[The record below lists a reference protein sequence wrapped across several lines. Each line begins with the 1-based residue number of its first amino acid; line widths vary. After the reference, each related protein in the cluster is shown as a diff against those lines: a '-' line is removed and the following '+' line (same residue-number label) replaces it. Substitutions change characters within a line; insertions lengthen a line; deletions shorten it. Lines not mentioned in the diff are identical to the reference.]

1 MMRNTASATVRILVI
16 SDGPVGTRMAAP
28 GIRAFHVARTLQER
42 VPDARVTLAV
52 PSGPRTDVDTS
63 AHPFEIV
70 LADSG
75 EVAELAASGDV
86 VVAGRL
92 PVGALARTLGRRIV
106 LDLYTPHVTEW
117 ANMMRYLGKNHRR
130 AALDA
135 RRKHLLLEL
144 TAADLV
150 LCANGRQR
158 DFFTGVMGTM
168 GMIAPADFDADP
180 TLRSRIAIAPL
191 GIRPHEPPPRSG
203 AIRRAFPSVR
213 ESDTVLLW
221 NGTIIEWYDVETLLR
236 ALRSICDE
244 RDDVKLVFLGTDYPQ
259 AKDGAG
265 GSIGAGAV
273 RDAVDLA
280 QKLDLLDR
288 HVFFN
293 HGWADDATSE
303 AFLADADAAVS
314 TYFDNLETHYSFR
327 VRYLDQ
333 IWASLPMI
341 CTRGDEVAD
350 MVERRSLGIT
360 VPARDQAGL
369 ADAIRRM
376 TDPAARDAFRANLH
390 VAREEFRWERTLR
403 PLIDFCSRSE
413 AAPAKADRRLTLA
426 YRTADWFVA
435 EAHEKLR
442 FAYRKKLL
450 GRGHSGLR

>member
-1 MMRNTASATVRILVI
+1 MTRVLVV
-16 SDGPVGTRMAAP
+16 SDGPVGSRMAAP
-28 GIRAFHVARTLQER
+28 GIRAFHIARTLHEH
-42 VPDARVTLAV
+42 VHGARVTLAV
-52 PSGPRTDVDTS
+52 PPGPRSDVDRTS
-63 AHPFEIV
+63 NPFEIV
-70 LADSG
+70 LANSG
-75 EVAELAASGDV
+75 DVAELAAISDII
-86 VVAGRL
+86 VAGRL
-92 PVGALARTLGRRIV
+92 PVSVLTRSLGRRIV

-158 DFFTGVMGTM
+158 DFLAGVMGTM
-168 GMIAPADFDADP
+168 GMITPEDFDADP
-180 TLRSRIAIAPL
+180 TLCSRIAIAPL
-191 GIRPHEPPPRSG
+191 GIRPREPKGRSG
-203 AIRRAFPSVR
+203 AIRRAFPAIR
-213 ESDTVLLW
+213 ETDTVLLW

-236 ALRSICDE
+236 ALRTICDE

-259 AKDGAG
+259 AKEGAG

-280 QKLDLLDR
+280 RDLDLLDR
-288 HVFFN
+288 RVFFN
-293 HGWADDATSE
+293 HGWADDTTSE

-341 CTRGDEVAD
+341 CTRGDEVAQ
-350 MVERRSLGIT
+350 MVERRSLGVT
-360 VPARDQAGL
+360 VPAKDQAAL
-369 ADAIRRM
+369 VAAIRRM
-376 TDPAARDAFRANLH
+376 TDPAARDDFRSNLR
-390 VAREEFRWERTLR
+390 VVREEFRWEHTLGT
-403 PLIDFCSRSE
+403 LIAFCSELGE
-413 AAPAKADRRLTLA
+413 ARDKADRRLPLA

-442 FAYRKKLL
+442 FAYRKKLT
-450 GRGHSGLR
+450 GRGHSGLT

>member
-1 MMRNTASATVRILVI
+1 MAATTHVLVV
-16 SDGPVGTRMAAP
+16 SDGPVGSRMAAP
-28 GIRAFHVARTLQER
+28 GIRAFHIARTLHER
-42 VPDARVTLAV
+42 VPDTRITLAV
-52 PSGPRTDVDTS
+52 PSGPRSDVDPS
-63 AHPFEIV
+63 AHPFETV
-70 LADSG
+70 VADSG
-75 EVAELAASGDV
+75 EVAELAAPADII
-86 VVAGRL
+86 VAGRL
-92 PVGALARTLGRRIV
+92 PVSVLARTLGRRIV

-144 TAADLV
+144 SAADLV

-158 DFFTGVMGTM
+158 DFFAGVMGTM
-168 GMIAPADFDADP
+168 GMITPDDFDADP
-180 TLRSRIAIAPL
+180 TMRSRIAIASL

-203 AIRRAFPSVR
+203 AIRRAFPAIR

-221 NGTIIEWYDVETLLR
+221 NGTIIEWYDVDTLLR
-236 ALRSICDE
+236 ALRTVCEE

-259 AKDGAG
+259 AKEGAG

-273 RDAVDLA
+273 RDAVELA
-280 QKLDLLDR
+280 RELDLLDR

-303 AFLADADAAVS
+303 AFLADADAAIS

-341 CTRGDEVAD
+341 CTRGDEVAE
-350 MVERRSLGIT
+350 MVERRSLGVT
-360 VPARDQAGL
+360 VPAKDQAAL
-369 ADAIRRM
+369 AAAIRRM
-376 TDPAARDAFRANLH
+376 ADPAAREAFRSNLRI
-390 VAREEFRWERTLR
+390 VREEFRWERTLR
-403 PLIDFCSRSE
+403 PLIDFCSQAE
-413 AAPAKADRRLTLA
+413 ARGEKAARVFPLA

-435 EAHEKLR
+435 EAHEKVR

-450 GRGHSGLR
+450 RQGHSGLR

>member
-1 MMRNTASATVRILVI
+1 MMAAGQRILVI

-28 GIRAFHVARTLQER
+28 GIRAFNIARTLHEQ
-42 VPDARVTLAV
+42 VMGAQVTLAV
-52 PSGPRTDVDTS
+52 PPGPRSDVDPAS
-63 AHPFEIV
+63 HPFVITIAAP
-70 LADSG
+70 AD
-75 EVAELAASGDV
+75 VAELADAADI

-92 PVGALARTLGRRIV
+92 PLAVLPRAAGRRVV

-144 TAADLV
+144 AAADLV

-158 DFFTGVMGTM
+158 DFFAGVMGTM
-168 GMIAPADFDADP
+168 GMISPSDFETDP
-180 TLRSRIAIAPL
+180 SLGSRIAVAPL
-191 GIRPHEPPPRSG
+191 GIRPHEPPARSG
-203 AIRRAFPSVR
+203 AIRRVFRAIR
-213 ESDTVLLW
+213 EADTVLLW

-236 ALRSICDE
+236 ALRAVCDE

-259 AKDGAG
+259 AKEGAG

-273 RDAVDLA
+273 RDAVELA
-280 QKLDLLDR
+280 RELDLLDR

-341 CTRGDEVAD
+341 CTRGDEVAE
-350 MVERRSLGIT
+350 MVERRGLGIT
-360 VPARDQAGL
+360 VAAKDQAAL
-369 ADAIRRM
+369 AAAIRRM
-376 TDPAARDAFRANLH
+376 TDAGAREAFRANLH
-390 VAREEFRWERTLR
+390 VREEYRWERTLR
-403 PLIDFCSRSE
+403 PLIEFCARPAESRD
-413 AAPAKADRRLTLA
+413 KAGRWLPLA

-435 EAHEKLR
+435 EAHEKVR
-442 FAYRKKLL
+442 FAYRKKLT